1 MAMLRYKTRGES
13 DPQGLP
19 KVYFCCHPSDFS
31 KYFDTI
37 SDEILKRQ
45 NCAIWYIDG
54 AATRD
59 EDYFAALKQMNLFVM
74 PVTSQLLLTEND
86 ALAIDF
92 TFAIQNH
99 IPVLP
104 LAEEDDLEDKFNEK
118 CGGLQL
124 LHKNSTDDTVISYEE
139 KFNRYL
145 EAVLIGDELAER
157 VRAAFDAYIFLSY
170 RKKDRKFAQ
179 DLMRLIHKNEFCRD
193 IAIWYDEFLIPGENF
208 NDSIKKALEKSGLF
222 VLAVT
227 PNIVNEDN
235 YIMAIEYPLAKQTGK
250 EILPAELV
258 PTDRAMLF
266 AKYNDL
272 PAPTDAYDDG
282 ALSEQL
288 LASLQKIAI
297 KENDTSAEHNF
308 FVGLAYL
315 DGIDVEIDYARAVAL
330 ITSAAKEHLNAAT
343 KKLAEMYKTGKGVAI
358 DYEESLI
365 WQHQLVN
372 DLKQKFL
379 KEWTEESFL
388 EYFNE
393 LLIFAGDLYG
403 ERGRAPYDLGASK
416 IIEDCIRIIVKYE
429 RELLKNVKTI
439 AQHKEVVAAH
449 PILETMMEKKSFLR
463 CIGADFLPKTWGLY
477 RDLLF
482 DKNDEITVGQ
492 AIIRYLLSYYSE
504 YSLNMDECIQERK
517 EFEEIIAQCAAASG
531 ESVDSIKQR
540 IQKNITLESLIRI
553 AQYR

>member
-1 MAMLRYKTRGES
+1 MAMLRYKTRGNKS

-19 KVYFCCHPSDFS
+19 KVFFCCHPSDFG
-31 KYFDTI
+31 KHFDTI
-37 SDEILKRQ
+37 SDEILRRQ

-54 AATRD
+54 AITRD
-59 EDYFAALKQMNLFVM
+59 EEYFAALKQMNLFVM
-74 PVTSQLLLTEND
+74 PVTSQLLSTEND

-104 LAEEDDLEDKFNEK
+104 LTEEDNLEDKFNEK

-124 LHKNSTDDTVISYEE
+124 LHKNNTDDTVISYEE

-145 EAVLIGDELAER
+145 ESVLIGDELAER

-193 IAIWYDEFLIPGENF
+193 IAIWYDEFLTPGENF
-208 NDSIKKALEKSGLF
+208 NDSIRKALEKSGLF

-235 YIMAIEYPLAKQTGK
+235 YIMTIEYPLAKQAGK

-272 PAPTDAYDDG
+272 PTPTDAYDDG

-315 DGIDVEIDYARAVAL
+315 DGIDVEIDYARAVTL
-330 ITSAAKEHLNAAT
+330 ITSAAKEHLIEAT
-343 KKLAEMYKTGKGVAI
+343 KKLTEMYKKGKGVAI
-358 DYEESLI
+358 NYEESLI
-365 WQHQLVN
+365 WQHQLVD

-388 EYFNE
+388 EYYNE
-393 LLIFAGDLYG
+393 LTIFIGDLYSD
-403 ERGRAPYDLGASK
+403 RGRAPYDFGASK
-416 IIEDCIRIIVKYE
+416 ILEDCIQIIVKYE

-439 AQHKEVVAAH
+439 EQHKEVVAAH
-449 PILETMMEKKSFLR
+449 PILETMMEKKRFLEITGER
-463 CIGADFLPKTWGLY
+463 FLPRTWSLY

-482 DKNDEITVGQ
+482 DKNDEITVSQ

-504 YSLNMDECIQERK
+504 YSFNMDECTQERK
-517 EFEEIIAQCAAASG
+517 EFEEIIAKCALASG

-540 IQKNITLESLIRI
+540 IQKNITLESLIKI
-553 AQYR
+553 IQW